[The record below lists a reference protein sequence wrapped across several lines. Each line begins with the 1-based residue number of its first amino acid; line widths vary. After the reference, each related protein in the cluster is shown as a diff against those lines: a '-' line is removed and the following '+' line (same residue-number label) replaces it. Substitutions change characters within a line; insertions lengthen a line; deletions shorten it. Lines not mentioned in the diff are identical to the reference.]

1 MKRKNEN
8 GLTEF
13 EQRFS
18 DLYLINPNATEA
30 HIKAGFP
37 GKSKLAHSVEG
48 SKLLNNPNVQAYLD
62 KRRQTIAEKV
72 GLKQEDVLR
81 EVMSLAFSKIT
92 DYGSFGPDGFVMKSS
107 NEIDAAKIGVIQS
120 IKTTVTT
127 IRGKKDEGDT
137 VKTITEFK
145 LWDKPSQLIKL
156 GEHLNLFKDLG
167 TRENPLNVNVNNID
181 WHRLTLDEL
190 ARIRRQPEL
199 VLDSLAT
206 RN

>member
-81 EVMSLAFSKIT
+81 EVMSLA
-92 DYGSFGPDGFVMKSS
+92 
-107 NEIDAAKIGVIQS
+107 
-120 IKTTVTT
+120 
-127 IRGKKDEGDT
+127 
-137 VKTITEFK
+137 KTIASKPIQCLEASKALIDSGSIEEEIEAFSSMFSYEDQKRLMNEFLK
-145 LWDKPSQLIKL
+145 K
-156 GEHLNLFKDLG
+156 
-167 TRENPLNVNVNNID
+167 
-181 WHRLTLDEL
+181 
-190 ARIRRQPEL
+190 
-199 VLDSLAT
+199 
-206 RN
+206 